1 MSDTLQPWW
10 VRPREF
16 ANLYNPAFTSLV
28 LARAVRNH
36 EDAGGQRGL
45 PLALAFLVLPIVLHA
60 RFRDRLPRAAD
71 TDMFG
76 WMARHADLRLLLPAH
91 AEAMKAV
98 SQEAMRFGLHHG
110 ALALRGP
117 DLCSGPRKFG
127 KTSMPPVVTD
137 EVAACLQ
144 KAAFV
149 GRWFAVAAATTTIL
163 ATLGVRP

>member
-1 MSDTLQPWW
+1 MSDTLPPWR

-16 ANLYNPAFTSLV
+16 ANLYNPAFTSLA
-28 LARAVRNH
+28 LARAVRHH

-60 RFRDRLPRAAD
+60 RFRDQLPRAAD

-76 WMARHADLRLLLPAH
+76 WMARHANLRMLLPVH
-91 AEAMKAV
+91 AEAMKPV
-98 SQEAMRFGLHHG
+98 SQEAIRFGLHHG
-110 ALALRGP
+110 ATALRGS

-127 KTSMPPVVTD
+127 KSSMPPVVTD
-137 EVAACLQ
+137 DVVACLQ

-149 GRWFAVAAATTTIL
+149 GRWFALAAAPTTIL
-163 ATLGVRP
+163 ATWGVRP